1 MRTHILG
8 LFASRGDEVD
18 WERVLAPYNVEASLF
33 VGDWE
38 AVENALDVPGVD
50 GPEAAFGRALCAM
63 RSGDQALIEN
73 AFYAARESLG
83 GPIVAA
89 GRESYRRVYDSVVHL
104 HILDDLQRIQQ
115 IQVAGSSDMP
125 ALAASLSARL
135 HASAPT
141 FRAREPILNHRR
153 IAFSLAAIGDRNINA
168 EVGSLWLE
176 TSKIARKAGHF
187 QTAYS
192 AILQARDCHADF
204 AFFQSAKLF
213 KANDQTYKAIQELDN
228 AISPILATIDA
239 ANPRDPHIVRSGTS
253 PLAKVSL
260 RLPRNVKF
268 FSPLTCHPAGR
279 TLPRALDDR
288 SRASGNQRG
297 GFALHRSRT
306 ARAAVGECP
315 VLPRTLLGQSGR
327 RKGKETATSRQ
338 AKDSDHVRFHA
349 TNQRL
354 GSELTASRSTAKW
367 RLSACKR
374 SSCTWLL
381 SIAGP
386 SSSSRPCRV
395 LSPSG
400 SSLASAPASSKASR
414 PNRPSTPAAD
424 GNSRLPNEEML
435 TWDFCSR
442 SSNDGESHE
451 LTRFFRRTNRYIKD
465 AANAKPIPTYL
476 VSLRYFT
483 FGPP

>member
-1 MRTHILG
+1 MTRLPADTMRTHILG

-18 WERVLAPYNVEASLF
+18 WERVLAPYNIEASLF

-63 RSGDQALIEN
+63 RSGDQALIES

-115 IQVAGSSDMP
+115 IQVSGSSDMP
-125 ALAASLSARL
+125 ALATSLSARL

-239 ANPRDPHIVRSGTS
+239 TNSRDPHIVKSGTS

-260 RLPRNVKF
+260 PLPRTAQF
-268 FSPLTCHPAGR
+268 FPSTDLYHSSGR

-288 SRASGNQRG
+288 SRASGDQRG
-297 GFALHRSRT
+297 GVALHRSRT
-306 ARAAVGECP
+306 ARAAVGERP

-338 AKDSDHVRFHA
+338 TKDSDHVRSH
-349 TNQRL
+349 L
-354 GSELTASRSTAKW
+354 GESLHSQLTASSSTAKW
-367 RLSACKR
+367 RLSACKP

-386 SSSSRPCRV
+386 NSSSRPCRV
-395 LSPSG
+395 PSRSG
-400 SSLASAPASSKASR
+400 SSLASALASSKASK
-414 PNRPSTPAAD
+414 PNQPSTLAVEIASPEPRMLTRTFPPAA
-424 GNSRLPNEEML
+424 
-435 TWDFCSR
+435 
-442 SSNDGESHE
+442 
-451 LTRFFRRTNRYIKD
+451 RTTENR
-465 AANAKPIPTYL
+465 T
-476 VSLRYFT
+476 S
-483 FGPP
+483 